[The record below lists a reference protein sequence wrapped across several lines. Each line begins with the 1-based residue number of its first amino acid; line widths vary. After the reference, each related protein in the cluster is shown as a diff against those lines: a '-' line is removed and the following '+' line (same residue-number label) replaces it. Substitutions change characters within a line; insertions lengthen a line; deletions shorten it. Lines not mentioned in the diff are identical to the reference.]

1 MTQNENI
8 KEIKALSDD
17 FLGQVSGGKQNFSLE
32 DQNALKNAIEN
43 EIKRGGNFDLNKKIF
58 QNKKI

>member
-8 KEIKALSDD
+8 KEINALSDD

-58 QNKKI
+58 QDKI

>member
-8 KEIKALSDD
+8 KEINALSDD